1 MRSKL
6 HDGQHPR
13 WLEFIPATLLWG
25 SLVGIILLSI
35 YAPVVAASLLI
46 IYAVHWLVRAIL
58 MSVRL
63 IVGFIQYRRD
73 VRQDWLKRLEQDF
86 PTDVSQSIHHL
97 VIVAVSKE
105 DPQIVRSTLE
115 AISESTY
122 NLRQIIVMLATEERY
137 KENGRAVISEATKE
151 FGKTFGALLSSVHP
165 DNIEGEVKGKG
176 GNITWAGR
184 IAGQYLSKKH
194 IPYDRVVC
202 TTLDADNR
210 VHRKYF
216 AALAHAYL
224 STKQPIYAT
233 YQPIPMFFN
242 NIWEVPMPIRSISL
256 GSSFWQIIESTRP
269 HRLRNFSAHAQ
280 SFEALVATDFW
291 STKTIVEDGHQ
302 FWRSYF
308 RFNGKH
314 KVVPLNVPI
323 YQDAVLSPHGYWDT
337 FKEQYLQKR
346 RWAWGA
352 SDIPY
357 VLYHAWKNPRLPFW
371 DKWTQAWRL
380 IEGHYSWATTS
391 MILALFS
398 WFPRLLS
405 PSFHDVVLGYTF
417 PPLYNRILLTSLVG
431 MAITLTISSILLPPV
446 PKTRLARSAW
456 SVILEWMSAPFLLPI
471 SSVLLSSV
479 PAIDAQTRLLLGKY
493 LDVFRVTEKHTVR
506 QDLSK
511 HPAAN

>member
-1 MRSKL
+1 MSGKL
-6 HDGQHPR
+6 HDGEHPR
-13 WLEFIPATLLWG
+13 WLEWLPATLLWG
-25 SLVGIILLSI
+25 SLLVIVILSV
-35 YAPVVAASLLI
+35 YAPVVAASLLVV
-46 IYAVHWLVRAIL
+46 YAVHWLVRAIL
-58 MSVRL
+58 MSARL
-63 IVGFIQYRRD
+63 VVGFIQYRRD
-73 VRQDWLKRLEQDF
+73 VRRDWLSRLRQDF
-86 PTDVSQSIHHL
+86 AADVWGSIYHL
-97 VIVAVSKE
+97 VIIAVSKE
-105 DPQIVRSTLE
+105 DPAIVASTLE
-115 AISESTY
+115 AIAESSY
-122 NLRQIIVMLATEERY
+122 DQQRLIVMLATEERY
-137 KENGRAVISEATKE
+137 RKNGRAVIADATKS
-151 FGKTFGALLSSVHP
+151 FGMSFSGLLTSVHP
-165 DNIEGEVKGKG
+165 ALIAGEVKGKG

-184 IAGQYLSKKH
+184 LAQQYLDKH
-194 IPYDRVVC
+194 AIPYDRVIC

-216 AALAHAYL
+216 AALTHSYL
-224 STKQPIYAT
+224 STEQPIYAT
-233 YQPIPMFFN
+233 FQPIPMFFN
-242 NIWEVPMPIRSISL
+242 NIWDVPMPIRSISL

-280 SFEALVATDFW
+280 SFAALVATDFW

-308 RFNGKH
+308 RFGGKH

-323 YQDAVLSPHGYWDT
+323 YQDAVLSPNGYWET

-391 MILALFS
+391 MILALFA

-405 PSFHDVVLGYTF
+405 PTFHDVVLGYTF
-417 PPLYNRILLTSLVG
+417 PPLYSRILLISLVG
-431 MAITLTISSILLPPV
+431 MAVTLSISSLLLPPV
-446 PKTRLARSAW
+446 PKTRLHRSTLSIVA
-456 SVILEWMSAPFLLPI
+456 EWVTAPFLLP
-471 SSVLLSSV
+471 LSSILFSSI
-479 PAIDAQTRLLLGKY
+479 PAIDAQTRLALGQY
-493 LDVFRVTEKHTVR
+493 LDYRVTEKHVAR
-506 QDLSK
+506 QDLRK